1 MQTAEEQQG
10 EALRPQRSLCAISQ
24 ISRMLNIA
32 MSVILSINCPVP
44 GTALDDNDAAAA
56 EEDADDDELTISKD
70 VC

>member
-1 MQTAEEQQG
+1 
-10 EALRPQRSLCAISQ
+10 
-24 ISRMLNIA
+24 MLNIA

-56 EEDADDDELTISKD
+56 EEDADDDELTISRD